1 MEKNQQLFLPHA
13 TVEVIGFNKTSTVNV
28 ELYAYQG
35 RVYTYSSI
43 YGMHDIGWV
52 RATFQRE

>member
-1 MEKNQQLFLPHA
+1 MEKNQQLLLPHA
-13 TVEVIGFNKTSTVNV
+13 TVEVIGMNKTKPLNV
-28 ELYAYQG
+28 ELFAYQG

-52 RATFQRE
+52 RATFQQE